1 MAEGKDARRASIIS
15 KATIDRLPRYFRTL
29 RLAQDEGIDVISSEE
44 LGRRLG
50 ITPEQIRKDLAS
62 FGQFGKKGVG
72 YYVNELKRNVGS
84 ILGLD
89 HHWNIAVV
97 GIGHLGAALAN
108 YQNFVTLGFRL
119 VALFDQDPK
128 VIGTVQNHVKVEDI
142 SDLPRIVRDRHVD
155 IGIIAVPAAFAQD
168 VADRL
173 VAAGV
178 KGIWNFAPIKM
189 QVPDSMHIV
198 NEDLSVGLSRLSYHI
213 TRM

>member
-15 KATIDRLPRYFRTL
+15 KATIDRLPLYFRTL

-189 QVPDSMHIV
+189 QVPESMHIV
-198 NEDLSVGLSRLSYHI
+198 NEDLSIGLSRLSYHI